1 MEDLLGQACALA
13 AAITWAFALVLFKRS
28 GEQIPPLAL
37 NLFKNTVGIVL
48 LALTLLAMGQGIS
61 VLRDFPSGDV
71 YILLLS
77 GIIGVALADTV
88 FFHSLNL
95 LGVGLVSIVDCAY
108 SPLVIFFSWWLLL
121 EELSVSHYLGA
132 GLILAGVLAASRVT
146 PPPGRT
152 RGHLALGILLGVAS
166 MAMMAFGIVLAK
178 PVLDDFPLLWATF
191 LRLLAGTSVLALL
204 ALASRWRKALWSAFR
219 PSAVW
224 KVSIPASV
232 LGAYVA
238 MVVWIAGFKYT
249 RAALAGIL
257 NQTTVIFAIIFASL
271 LLKETF
277 TRRKAVAV
285 ALALAGVVLV
295 TVAPF

>member
-37 NLFKNTVGIVL
+37 NLFKNAVGIVL
-48 LALTLLAMGQGIS
+48 LALTLLAMGEGVS
-61 VLRDFPSGDV
+61 VLGGFPSGDV

-77 GIIGVALADTV
+77 GIIGIALADTV

-95 LGVGLVSIVDCAY
+95 LGVGVVSIVDCAY

-132 GLILAGVLAASRVT
+132 GLILAGVLMASRVA
-146 PPPGRT
+146 PPPDRT
-152 RGHLALGILLGVAS
+152 RGQLVLGILLGVSS

-178 PVLDDFPLLWATF
+178 PVLDDFPLLWATL
-191 LRLLAGTSVLALL
+191 LRLLAGTLILALL
-204 ALASRWRKALWSAFR
+204 ALGSSRRRALWSAFR

-224 KVSIPASV
+224 RVSIPASV
-232 LGAYVA
+232 LGAYLA
-238 MVVWIAGFKYT
+238 MVLWMAGFKYT

-257 NQTTVIFAIIFASL
+257 NQTTIIFAIIFASL
-271 LLKETF
+271 LLKEPF

-295 TVAPF
+295 TVAPV